1 MRYEERRNWEL
12 YWLVDPLDGTVE
24 FIKGNNEF
32 TVNIALM
39 ENNVCMGAVIYV
51 PYFEKMYVAGRGGGA
66 FLKEHIA
73 PDAAAAFARRA
84 IGADMRYMHETGVLD
99 DDGLMGDGEYDEDD
113 AFEALFAE
121 MTDGLE
127 DDGEI
132 GRIAQML
139 DAYMEARQDFMEEN
153 GLADD

>member
-1 MRYEERRNWEL
+1 MSDVMQGY
-12 YWLVDPLDGTVE
+12 D
-24 FIKGNNEF
+24 
-32 TVNIALM
+32 M
-39 ENNVCMGAVIYV
+39 EAAVSQIG
-51 PYFEKMYVAGRGGGA
+51 KAICKA
-66 FLKEHIA
+66 AKAA
-73 PDAAAAFARRA
+73 PDTAAAFARRA
-84 IGADMRYMHETGVLD
+84 IEADMRYMHETGVLD

-113 AFEALFAE
+113 AFEAIFAE

>member
-1 MRYEERRNWEL
+1 MDNVMQGY
-12 YWLVDPLDGTVE
+12 DLD
-24 FIKGNNEF
+24 
-32 TVNIALM
+32 AA
-39 ENNVCMGAVIYV
+39 VCQIGKAIG
-51 PYFEKMYVAGRGGGA
+51 KAA
-66 FLKEHIA
+66 KAA

-84 IGADMRYMHETGVLD
+84 IEADMRYMHETGVLD
-99 DDGLMGDGEYDEDD
+99 DDGLMGEGEYDEDD

-139 DAYMEARQDFMEEN
+139 DAYMEARQNFMEEN

>member
-1 MRYEERRNWEL
+1 M
-12 YWLVDPLDGTVE
+12 D
-24 FIKGNNEF
+24 
-32 TVNIALM
+32 
-39 ENNVCMGAVIYV
+39 NVMQGYD
-51 PYFEKMYVAGRGGGA
+51 
-66 FLKEHIA
+66 L
-73 PDAAAAFARRA
+73 DAAVRQIGKAIGNVAEAFARRA
-84 IGADMRYMHETGVLD
+84 IEADMRYMHETGVLD
-99 DDGLMGDGEYDEDD
+99 DDGLMGEGEYDEDD

>member
-1 MRYEERRNWEL
+1 MDNVMQGY
-12 YWLVDPLDGTVE
+12 DLD
-24 FIKGNNEF
+24 
-32 TVNIALM
+32 A
-39 ENNVCMGAVIYV
+39 AVRQIG
-51 PYFEKMYVAGRGGGA
+51 KAIGKA
-66 FLKEHIA
+66 AKTA

-84 IGADMRYMHETGVLD
+84 IEADMRYMHETGVLD
-99 DDGLMGDGEYDEDD
+99 DDGLMGEGEYDEDD

-127 DDGEI
+127 DDVEI

-139 DAYMEARQDFMEEN
+139 DAYMEARQNFMEEN

>member
-1 MRYEERRNWEL
+1 MDNVMQGY
-12 YWLVDPLDGTVE
+12 DLD
-24 FIKGNNEF
+24 
-32 TVNIALM
+32 AA
-39 ENNVCMGAVIYV
+39 VCQIGKAIG
-51 PYFEKMYVAGRGGGA
+51 KAA
-66 FLKEHIA
+66 KTA

-84 IGADMRYMHETGVLD
+84 IKADMRYMHETGVLD
-99 DDGLMGDGEYDEDD
+99 DDGLMGEGEYDEDD

-139 DAYMEARQDFMEEN
+139 DAYMEARQNFMEEN

>member
-1 MRYEERRNWEL
+1 MDNVMQGY
-12 YWLVDPLDGTVE
+12 DLD
-24 FIKGNNEF
+24 
-32 TVNIALM
+32 AA
-39 ENNVCMGAVIYV
+39 VCQIGKAIG
-51 PYFEKMYVAGRGGGA
+51 KAA
-66 FLKEHIA
+66 KAA

-84 IGADMRYMHETGVLD
+84 IEADMRYMHETGVLD

-139 DAYMEARQDFMEEN
+139 DAYMEARQNFMEEN

>member
-1 MRYEERRNWEL
+1 MDNVMQGY
-12 YWLVDPLDGTVE
+12 DLD
-24 FIKGNNEF
+24 
-32 TVNIALM
+32 AA
-39 ENNVCMGAVIYV
+39 VCQIGKAIG
-51 PYFEKMYVAGRGGGA
+51 KAA
-66 FLKEHIA
+66 KAA

-84 IGADMRYMHETGVLD
+84 IEADMRYMHETGVLD

-127 DDGEI
+127 DDGKI

-139 DAYMEARQDFMEEN
+139 DAYMEARQNFMEEN

>member
-1 MRYEERRNWEL
+1 MDNVMQGY
-12 YWLVDPLDGTVE
+12 DLD
-24 FIKGNNEF
+24 
-32 TVNIALM
+32 A
-39 ENNVCMGAVIYV
+39 AVRQIG
-51 PYFEKMYVAGRGGGA
+51 KAIGKA
-66 FLKEHIA
+66 AKTA
-73 PDAAAAFARRA
+73 PDAAAAFTRRA
-84 IGADMRYMHETGVLD
+84 IEADMRYMHETGVLD
-99 DDGLMGDGEYDEDD
+99 DDGLMGEGEYDEDD

>member
-1 MRYEERRNWEL
+1 MDNVMQGY
-12 YWLVDPLDGTVE
+12 DLD
-24 FIKGNNEF
+24 
-32 TVNIALM
+32 A
-39 ENNVCMGAVIYV
+39 AVRQIG
-51 PYFEKMYVAGRGGGA
+51 KAIGKA
-66 FLKEHIA
+66 AKTA

-84 IGADMRYMHETGVLD
+84 IEADMRYMYETGVLD
-99 DDGLMGDGEYDEDD
+99 DDGLMGEGEYDEDD

-132 GRIAQML
+132 GKIAQML

>member
-1 MRYEERRNWEL
+1 MDNVMQGY
-12 YWLVDPLDGTVE
+12 DLD
-24 FIKGNNEF
+24 
-32 TVNIALM
+32 AA
-39 ENNVCMGAVIYV
+39 VCQIGKAIG
-51 PYFEKMYVAGRGGGA
+51 KAA
-66 FLKEHIA
+66 KA
-73 PDAAAAFARRA
+73 SPDAAAAFARRA
-84 IGADMRYMHETGVLD
+84 IEADMRYMHETGVLD

>member
-1 MRYEERRNWEL
+1 MDNVMQGY
-12 YWLVDPLDGTVE
+12 DLD
-24 FIKGNNEF
+24 
-32 TVNIALM
+32 A
-39 ENNVCMGAVIYV
+39 AVRQIG
-51 PYFEKMYVAGRGGGA
+51 KAIGKA
-66 FLKEHIA
+66 AKTA

-84 IGADMRYMHETGVLD
+84 IEADMRYMHETGVLD
-99 DDGLMGDGEYDEDD
+99 DDGLMGEGEYDEDD

-139 DAYMEARQDFMEEN
+139 DAYMEARQNFMEEN

>member
-1 MRYEERRNWEL
+1 MDNVMQGY
-12 YWLVDPLDGTVE
+12 DLD
-24 FIKGNNEF
+24 
-32 TVNIALM
+32 A
-39 ENNVCMGAVIYV
+39 AVRQIG
-51 PYFEKMYVAGRGGGA
+51 KAIGKA
-66 FLKEHIA
+66 AKTA

-84 IGADMRYMHETGVLD
+84 IEADMRYMHETGVLD

-132 GRIAQML
+132 GKIAQML

>member
-1 MRYEERRNWEL
+1 MDNVMHGY
-12 YWLVDPLDGTVE
+12 DLD
-24 FIKGNNEF
+24 
-32 TVNIALM
+32 AA
-39 ENNVCMGAVIYV
+39 VCQIGKAIG
-51 PYFEKMYVAGRGGGA
+51 KAA
-66 FLKEHIA
+66 KTA

-84 IGADMRYMHETGVLD
+84 IEADMRYMHETGVLD
-99 DDGLMGDGEYDEDD
+99 DDGLMGEGEYDEDD

-139 DAYMEARQDFMEEN
+139 DAYMEARQNFMEEN

>member
-1 MRYEERRNWEL
+1 MDNVMQGY
-12 YWLVDPLDGTVE
+12 DLD
-24 FIKGNNEF
+24 
-32 TVNIALM
+32 A
-39 ENNVCMGAVIYV
+39 AVRQIG
-51 PYFEKMYVAGRGGGA
+51 KAIGKA
-66 FLKEHIA
+66 AKTA

-84 IGADMRYMHETGVLD
+84 IEADMRYMHETGVLD
-99 DDGLMGDGEYDEDD
+99 DDGLMGEGEYDEDD

-139 DAYMEARQDFMEEN
+139 DAYMEARQDFMEGN

>member
-1 MRYEERRNWEL
+1 MDNVMQGY
-12 YWLVDPLDGTVE
+12 DLD
-24 FIKGNNEF
+24 
-32 TVNIALM
+32 AA
-39 ENNVCMGAVIYV
+39 VCQIGKAIG
-51 PYFEKMYVAGRGGGA
+51 KAART
-66 FLKEHIA
+66 A
-73 PDAAAAFARRA
+73 PDAAAAFARRV
-84 IGADMRYMHETGVLD
+84 IEADMRYMHETGVLD
-99 DDGLMGDGEYDEDD
+99 DDGLMGEGEYDADD

-139 DAYMEARQDFMEEN
+139 DAYMEARQNFMEEN